1 MASLSLHLAAT
12 MSSIAPIKASSLLS
26 TSEISGS
33 SGPRQA
39 GVGHLAQNAHF
50 SAPAAVQVTRSA
62 MSSIPVSGSSSTSPL
77 RAVSS
82 KISAEVSSAPSTEDP
97 KLETDPTA
105 LWNRYVNWLYQDK
118 ELGLYLDVSRIGF
131 TDEFY
136 EAMLPKFE
144 KAFQH
149 MKELEGGSIAN
160 PDEGR
165 MVGHYWLRKPELAPT
180 PSLQKL
186 ISDTLDRVQKFSDD
200 VISSK
205 VKSSQSSFPCFV
217 LVNVIKSK
225 HFREFER
232 YFNLMHEESG
242 MQSFCY

>member
-1 MASLSLHLAAT
+1 
-12 MSSIAPIKASSLLS
+12 
-26 TSEISGS
+26 
-33 SGPRQA
+33 
-39 GVGHLAQNAHF
+39 
-50 SAPAAVQVTRSA
+50 

-82 KISAEVSSAPSTEDP
+82 KISAEVSTAPSTEDP
-97 KLETDPTA
+97 QLETDPIV

-136 EAMLPKFE
+136 EAMLPRFE
-144 KAFQH
+144 KAFEH

-180 PSLQKL
+180 PYLQKL
-186 ISDTLDRVQKFSDD
+186 ISDTLDSVQKFADD
-200 VISSK
+200 VISAK
-205 VKSSQSSFPCFV
+205 VQS
-217 LVNVIKSK
+217 N
-225 HFREFER
+225 
-232 YFNLMHEESG
+232 
-242 MQSFCY
+242 